1 MSEFQELPPAI
12 NALEARAAEAT
23 AFLKKLANQDR
34 LMIVCTLIQ
43 GERSVRELEESLGLR
58 QPSLS
63 QQLGELRQ
71 AGMIEG
77 RKEGREMFY
86 RLADARVCAL
96 VGTLYQIFC
105 Q

>member
-1 MSEFQELPPAI
+1 MSDPKNVAPAI
-12 NALEARAAEAT
+12 AALEERAAEAT

-86 RLADARVCAL
+86 RLADERVCAL

-105 Q
+105 K

>member
-1 MSEFQELPPAI
+1 MTDSIFAESASNELT
-12 NALEARAAEAT
+12 LKAAEAT

-43 GERSVRELEESLGLR
+43 GERSVRDLEDMLGLR

-77 RKEGREMFY
+77 RKEGKQMFY
-86 RLADARVCAL
+86 RLADERVTEI
-96 VGTLYQIFC
+96 VGTLYAIFC
-105 Q
+105 K

>member
-1 MSEFQELPPAI
+1 MKDIFAPPE
-12 NALEARAAEAT
+12 ALADKAAEAT

-34 LMIVCTLIQ
+34 LMIVCTLIE
-43 GERSVRELEESLGLR
+43 GERSVRELEQSLGLR

-77 RKEGREMFY
+77 RKEGKQMFY
-86 RLADARVCAL
+86 RLADARVLAL
-96 VGTLYQIFC
+96 VGTLHQLFC
-105 Q
+105 S

>member
-1 MSEFQELPPAI
+1 MRDPQGVGPAI
-12 NALEARAAEAT
+12 SALEERAADAT

-43 GERSVRELEESLGLR
+43 GERSVRELEETLGLR

-63 QQLGELRQ
+63 QQLGELRK
-71 AGMIEG
+71 AGMIDG
-77 RKEGREMFY
+77 RKEGREMYY
-86 RLADARVCAL
+86 RLADERICAL

-105 Q
+105 K

>member
-1 MSEFQELPPAI
+1 MSEVQDIPLTLA
-12 NALEARAAEAT
+12 ALEDRAAEAT

-43 GERSVRELEESLGLR
+43 GERSVRELEESLALR

-86 RLADARVCAL
+86 RLADERVCEL
-96 VGTLYQIFC
+96 VGTLYRIFC
-105 Q
+105 K

>member
-1 MSEFQELPPAI
+1 MATPEGFSPEIA
-12 NALEARAAEAT
+12 ALEAKAAEAT

-34 LMIVCTLIQ
+34 LMIVCTLLQ
-43 GERSVRELEESLGLR
+43 GEHSVRALEETLGLR

-77 RKEGREMFY
+77 RKEGKQMFY
-86 RLADARVCAL
+86 RLADERVSAL

-105 Q
+105 K

>member
-1 MSEFQELPPAI
+1 MSDLQELRPAI
-12 NALEARAAEAT
+12 AALEERAAEAT

-34 LMIVCTLIQ
+34 LMIVCTLIG
-43 GERSVRELEESLGLR
+43 GERSVRDLEETLGLR

-77 RKEGREMFY
+77 RKEGKQMFY
-86 RLADARVCAL
+86 HLADDRVCQV
-96 VGTLYQIFC
+96 VGTLYNIFC
-105 Q
+105 K

>member
-1 MSEFQELPPAI
+1 MQDVDDLTPAI
-12 NALEARAAEAT
+12 AALQAQAGEAT

-34 LMIVCTLIQ
+34 LMIVCTLVE
-43 GERSVRELEESLGLR
+43 GERSVRELEERLGLR

-77 RKEGREMFY
+77 RKEGKQMFY
-86 RLADARVCAL
+86 RLADPRVCDL
-96 VGTLYQIFC
+96 VGTLHTIFC
-105 Q
+105 K